1 MDLIVTETL
10 YSLFKLMPKNNCTFN
25 TRITKKKLRLIIV
38 TRDIRDR
45 TSRNLFVDAKNSPLT
60 SGSSVICLR
69 DTGYHRQL
77 SATMARVSELALF
90 TRHCF
95 RERMKMRWRR
105 LRETSGE
112 RLNRGPCK
120 TNIYAKG
127 NVPRRS
133 RKHVFCKCNTSTL

>member
-1 MDLIVTETL
+1 MPFNIADNKEETL
-10 YSLFKLMPKNNCTFN
+10 PNNCHAGHSRAHVAQSF
-25 TRITKKKLRLIIV
+25 RGREKLPSHKWFI
-38 TRDIRDR
+38 
-45 TSRNLFVDAKNSPLT
+45 RNLFARHRLPPAI
-60 SGSSVICLR
+60 ICDDSQKPECR
-69 DTGYHRQL
+69 SWH
-77 SATMARVSELALF
+77 LF
-90 TRHCF
+90 ARHCF